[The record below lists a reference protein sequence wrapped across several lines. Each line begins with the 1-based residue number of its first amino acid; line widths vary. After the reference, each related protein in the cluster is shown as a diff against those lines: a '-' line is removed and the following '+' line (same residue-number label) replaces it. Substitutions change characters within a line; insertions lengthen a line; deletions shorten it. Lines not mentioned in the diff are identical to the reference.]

1 MRIQAPRGTEDVT
14 PESAPR
20 WRHVEET
27 FRALVARSGYGE
39 IRTPTFEETALFVR
53 TVGETTD
60 IVSKEM
66 YSFKDKGDRDISLKP
81 EGTAPAV
88 RAVLEHSLCPP
99 GTVLRLSYV
108 TPIFRYERPQ
118 KGRLREAHQLGLEL
132 LGSPAPTA
140 DAEIVELTY
149 RTYAAIGLPETVV
162 LLNSLGRDACRAAF
176 REAILTHMGPF
187 LKDQGEE
194 MRAKAAKNPLR
205 LLDSKDPEAQKALDG
220 LPPVTDFLEPDSRA
234 HFERLQTLL
243 TDAGVPYRLA
253 PEVVRGLDYYTGTVF
268 EVHSTALGAQGALCG
283 GGRYDGLVKEL
294 GGPDTPAVGVGM
306 GIERALIALDA
317 ANAFPSAPRPETFVI
332 AAGAEAEGAALA
344 LARELRAAG
353 LAALTDPNARSLK
366 SQLGQADKAKA
377 RLALLLGPN
386 EIAAGTVQVRL
397 LDASERLDVPRAEI
411 VERVRGLL

>member
-20 WRHVEET
+20 WRYVEES
-27 FRALVARSGYGE
+27 FRALAARFGYGE

-99 GTVLRLSYV
+99 GTILRLAYV

-118 KGRLREAHQLGLEL
+118 KGRLREAHQCGLEI
-132 LGSPAPTA
+132 LGSSAPTA

-162 LLNSLGRDACRAAF
+162 LLNSLGRDECRADYRA
-176 REAILTHMGPF
+176 AILSHMEAF
-187 LKDQGEE
+187 LKDSGEE
-194 MRAKAAKNPLR
+194 ARTKAEKNPLR
-205 LLDSKDPEAQKALDG
+205 LLDSKDPAAQEALKG
-220 LPPVTDFLEPDSRA
+220 LPPVTDFLEDESRA
-234 HFERLQTLL
+234 HFDKLQSLL
-243 TDAGVPYRLA
+243 SDAGVPYRLA

-294 GGPDTPAVGVGM
+294 GGAETPAVGVGM
-306 GIERALIALDA
+306 GIERALIALESAKALPD
-317 ANAFPSAPRPETFVI
+317 APRPEAFVI
-332 AAGAEAEGAALA
+332 AVGAEAEGEALK

-353 LAALTDPNARSLK
+353 MTAITDPNARSLK
-366 SQLGQADKAKA
+366 SQLGQADKGKA
-377 RLALLLGPN
+377 RFALILGSD
-386 EIAAGTVQVRL
+386 EIERGIVQVRL
-397 LDASERLDVPRAEI
+397 LDRSEKLEVA
-411 VERVRGLL
+411 RGDTVAKLRELL

>member
-14 PESAPR
+14 PESASR

-66 YSFKDKGDRDISLKP
+66 YSFRDKGDRDVSLKP

-88 RAVLEHSLCPP
+88 RAVLEHGLCPP
-99 GTVLRLSYV
+99 GTVLRLAYV

-149 RTYAAIGLPETVV
+149 RTYAAIGLPDTVV

-176 REAILTHMGPF
+176 REAILAHVEPY
-187 LKDQGEE
+187 LRDQGEE
-194 MRAKAAKNPLR
+194 ARERARKNPLR
-205 LLDSKDPEAQKALDG
+205 LLDSKDPGAREALQG
-220 LPPVTDFLEPDSRA
+220 LPPVTDFLEDDARA
-234 HFERLQTLL
+234 HFDRLQSLL
-243 TDAGVPYRLA
+243 TDAGVPFRLA
-253 PEVVRGLDYYTGTVF
+253 PDVVRGLDYYTGTVF

-283 GGRYDGLVKEL
+283 GGRYDGLVREL

-306 GIERALIALDA
+306 GVERALIALDA
-317 ANAFPSAPRPETFVI
+317 ANALPPAPRPEAFVI

-353 LAALTDPNARSLK
+353 LAALTDPNGRSLK
-366 SQLGQADKAKA
+366 SQLGQADKARA
-377 RLALLLGPN
+377 RLALLLGPD
-386 EIAAGTVQVRL
+386 EIAAGVVQMRL

-411 VERVRGLL
+411 VARVRERV